1 MKPRSPVSRREFLQL
16 TASAAAM
23 LGLAG
28 CAGVT
33 IADAPKVR
41 PPRPIQ
47 PGAKL
52 RIAGMGFNNKGFADI
67 RSFPGS
73 FGHFRGMR
81 GWAGL
86 KPE

>member
-1 MKPRSPVSRREFLQL
+1 MNTPSSVSRREFLQL

-33 IADAPKVR
+33 VTSAPKVR
-41 PPRPIQ
+41 PPRPIP

-67 RSFPGS
+67 RSFPDEEIV
-73 FGHFRGMR
+73 
-81 GWAGL
+81 AL
-86 KPE
+86 